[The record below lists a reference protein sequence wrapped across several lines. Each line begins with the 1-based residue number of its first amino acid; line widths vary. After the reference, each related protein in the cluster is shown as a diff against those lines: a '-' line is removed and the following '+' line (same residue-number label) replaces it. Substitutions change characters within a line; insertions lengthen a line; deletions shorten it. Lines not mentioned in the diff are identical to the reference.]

1 MNKRKCI
8 EEAVKAAVAETGT
21 GVKVSDVNID
31 CSITVNMEAQAA
43 VTRALAK
50 AALELAKALSVIAI
64 ENGKLTK
71 AVTIQNNSVGMK
83 LTGLDKPLCWAKDDG

>member
-21 GVKVSDVNID
+21 GVNLSDVSID
-31 CSITVNMEAQAA
+31 AGITVNMEAQAE
-43 VTRALAK
+43 VTRSLALA
-50 AALELAKALSVIAI
+50 AVELAKALSIIAV

-71 AVTIQNNSVGMK
+71 AVTINNNSIGMQF
-83 LTGLDKPLCWAKDDG
+83 TGADTPQVWAKDNE